1 MKIEDE
7 IDGKFR
13 NDFHKGF
20 INLIYTANILSAEFN
35 AILKDHNLTSQQY
48 NVLRIL
54 RGFGSKPRSI
64 DFLKKRML
72 DKNSDISRIID
83 KLFGKNLIDRVE
95 NQDDRRQ
102 KDITISADGLLL
114 LEKLDNCEK
123 KVDNLLSNLT
133 SKEVCQLN
141 SILDKIRD

>member
-72 DKNSDISRIID
+72 DKKSDISRIID
-83 KLFGKNLIDRVE
+83 KLFVKNLIDRVE

-102 KDITISADGLLL
+102 KDITITADGLIL
-114 LEKLDNCEK
+114 LEKLDQCEK